1 MEDPQEQ
8 SMREDDTLGP
18 YRVVALL
25 GVGGMGEVWRA
36 EDDRIGR
43 QVALKLI
50 PADFAED
57 AERHARFEREARTLA
72 ALNHSNVAT
81 LFGLEHLD
89 GKHVLVMELV
99 EGEGLDEV
107 IARGPVPVDEAVGI
121 ALQIAAALEAAHEA
135 GIVHRD
141 LKPANVRIRPDGTVK
156 VLDFGLAKVWEAD
169 EAASSLTHSPTIT
182 SLHTRAGVL
191 LGTAAYMAPEQ
202 ARGKR
207 VDRRADIWAFGVV
220 LWEMLVGRRLF
231 DGETVTDVIAAVI
244 TRDPD
249 LTALPRAT
257 PAVVRRILTRC
268 LRRDPRTRQPDIAS
282 VRLDLEELGDAED
295 DAAEPSR
302 VAGSLQPGSPT
313 RRRWPALVAA
323 GLVAMLIGGALA
335 WLLQPGP
342 LPPPVVEFE
351 VTSPPDT
358 RFYLDP
364 ERPGAA
370 TVSPDGRAIAFTA
383 EAKGTYQLYI
393 RQLESAAARAVPGT
407 DGAQYPFWSPDSRWV
422 GFFDGSRIKKVQAIG
437 GVGSPVT
444 ICEVQEMKGAS
455 WGSSG
460 SIVFAPNAGDV
471 LERVPDAGGTPT
483 PVTVFDHGLGEDS
496 HRHPRFL
503 PDGRHFLYL
512 ARVNSG
518 TADNGVMVGS
528 LDGSPGKL
536 LVRSPAAAQYAS
548 GYLLFLRDAALLAQ
562 PFDADRLEL
571 SGEAVPFAD
580 GIRVVSMG
588 TAQAVFTASDN
599 GVLAYQI
606 GDIAAARQL
615 VWHDRQGR
623 VVGPLGTAATYW
635 DVAVSPGGGEAAVT
649 ISEGSRGAGSAD
661 VWTYDLGRGVRTR
674 LTFDPHD
681 ESGLV
686 WSPDG
691 RTLIFGSNR
700 EGTYDLYAITVGG
713 TQPERLL
720 YASDGAKFPCS
731 ISPDGRFLLFAED
744 HEKTGIDLMLLPLDG
759 EPEPRPFITSDF
771 NQPHGAFS
779 PDGRWVAYASNES
792 GHMEVYVAPFP
803 GPGRKWQI
811 STQGGSWPQWR
822 DDSRELYYRAPVGTI
837 VRVSLETRGESLL
850 VGAPQSLDFAVTTDG
865 SSARYSAAADGS
877 RFLSIDPVTAE
888 AQPPLTV
895 VLNWTAKLSR

>member
-1 MEDPQEQ
+1 MHEGDHV
-8 SMREDDTLGP
+8 GP
-18 YRVVALL
+18 YDVAARL
-25 GVGGMGEVWRA
+25 GAGGMGEVWRA
-36 EDDRIGR
+36 EDTRIGR
-43 QVALKLI
+43 EVALKLL
-50 PADFAED
+50 PEDFADD
-57 AERHARFEREARTLA
+57 AERQARFEREARTLA
-72 ALNHSNVAT
+72 SLNHHNIAT
-81 LFGLEHLD
+81 LYGLEHLD

-107 IARGPVPVDEAVGI
+107 IARGPLPVDEAAAI

-169 EAASSLTHSPTIT
+169 EATSGLTHSPTIT

-207 VDRRADIWAFGVV
+207 VDRRTDIWAFGVV
-220 LWEMLVGRRLF
+220 LWEMLTGRRMF
-231 DGETVTDVIAAVI
+231 DGETVTDVIAAVV

-249 LTALPRAT
+249 WVALPPAT
-257 PAVVRRILTRC
+257 PAAVRRILGRC

-282 VRLDLEELGDAED
+282 VRLDLEELGGGEDEAE
-295 DAAEPSR
+295 ESSR
-302 VAGSLQPGSPT
+302 VAASPRT
-313 RRRWPALVAA
+313 TTPVRRPRLAWAA
-323 GLVAMLIGGALA
+323 IALVAMLTGGALA
-335 WLLQPGP
+335 SLLQPRP
-342 LPPPVVEFE
+342 PPPPVVEFE
-351 VTSPPDT
+351 VTPPPET

-370 TVSPDGRAIAFTA
+370 TVSPDGGAIAFTA
-383 EAKGTYQLYI
+383 EAKGKYQLYI
-393 RQLESAAARAVPGT
+393 RQLDSAAGRAVPGT
-407 DGAQYPFWSPDSRWV
+407 EGAQYPFWSPDSRWV

-460 SIVFAPNAGDV
+460 FIVFAPSAGDV
-471 LERVPDAGGTPT
+471 LERVSDAGGTPA
-483 PVTVFDHGLGEDS
+483 PVTVFGHELNEDS

-518 TADNGVMVGS
+518 TPENGVMVGS
-528 LDGSPGKL
+528 LDGGPGKL
-536 LVRSPAAAQYAS
+536 LLRSPAAAEYAS
-548 GYLLFLRDAALLAQ
+548 GYLLFLRDAALMAQ
-562 PFDADRLEL
+562 PFDPGRLEL
-571 SGEAVPFAD
+571 TGEAVPVAD

-615 VWHDRQGR
+615 VWHDREGR
-623 VVGPLGTAATYW
+623 VMGPLGDAATYW
-635 DVAVSPGGGEAAVT
+635 DVAVAPGGRETAVT

-661 VWTYDLGRGVRTR
+661 VWTYDLRRGVRTR

-691 RTLIFGSNR
+691 RTLVFSSNR
-700 EGTYDLYAITVGG
+700 EGPYDLYAITVGG

-744 HEKTGIDLMLLPLDG
+744 HERTGIDLMLLPLEG
-759 EPEPRPFITSDF
+759 EPKPRPFITSDF
-771 NQPHGAFS
+771 NQPHGVFS

-792 GHMEVYVAPFP
+792 GHMEVYVTPFP

-822 DDSRELYYRAPVGTI
+822 DDGRELYYRAPVGTI
-837 VRVSLETRGESLL
+837 FRVSVETRGESLL
-850 VGAPQSLDFAVTTDG
+850 VGTPQSLEFAVTTDG

-877 RFLSIDPVTAE
+877 RFLSIDPVTSE
-888 AQPPLTV
+888 VQPPLTV
-895 VLNWTAKLSR
+895 VLNWTARLSR